1 MALNIFRVWL
11 VVASISVSLHARAQS
26 ACERV
31 TGVNLAGPEF
41 ASQVLPGK
49 AGTHFKFPTSAQMS
63 YYKAIGFTAIRLPI
77 LWERLQPA
85 VYSGLD
91 KNYMALLKS
100 TLDVAELVG
109 LKVVIDLHNYGKYR
123 GVQIGSDALPWM
135 SVYDVWRKLALQIK
149 DKPALYAYGL
159 MNEPNDPLKRWH
171 RAAQAALNGLRS
183 VDRDRP
189 VYVSGEWFSGTEN
202 WAKVNPAPFVVDPVG
217 KEIYEAHLY
226 LDSNASGKY
235 SDLTM
240 PAEGVAARVNAR
252 ILPFLEWLNRY
263 GKRGVIGE
271 WGIPANDERWVP
283 AAQQVLFTA
292 KVNCLSTFAW
302 AGGAWSPNYLL
313 SLEPLNGI
321 DKKVVTGL
329 RGWIPMY
336 E

>member
-1 MALNIFRVWL
+1 MALHISRTWLAAVSIFVSIH
-11 VVASISVSLHARAQS
+11 ASAQS
-26 ACERV
+26 SCERV

-49 AGTHFKFPTSAQMS
+49 VGTHFKFPTLAQMS
-63 YYKAIGFTAIRLPI
+63 YYKAVGFTAIRLPI

-91 KNYMALLKS
+91 KSYMALLSS
-100 TLDVAELVG
+100 TLDTAELVG

-123 GVQIGSDALPWM
+123 GQQIGSDALPWM
-135 SVYDVWRKLALQIK
+135 SVYDVWRKLAIQIK

-189 VYVSGEWFSGTEN
+189 VYVSGEWYSGAQN
-202 WAKVNPAPFVVDPVG
+202 WANVNPVPFVTDPVG
-217 KEIYEAHLY
+217 KEVYEAHLY

-235 SDLTM
+235 SESTM
-240 PAEGVAARVNAR
+240 PPEGVAARVNAR

-271 WGIPANDERWVP
+271 WGVPTNDERWVP
-283 AAQQVLFTA
+283 AAQQVLFAA
-292 KVNCLSTFAW
+292 KVNCLSTFVW

-313 SLEPLNGI
+313 SLEPLDGV
-321 DKKVVTGL
+321 DKKIVSGL